1 MKTRT
6 MNTAVMMIMLI
17 ASLVLFACRKTET
30 TSAKVSPEAHQNEM
44 VKKSFEE
51 SKQVIA
57 AKVNGE
63 AITMF
68 SVLRE
73 MNEIAPQYL
82 KAGQPST
89 PEINAKIR
97 KDALNTLIT
106 QELAVQE
113 AIKRGIKVKPEV
125 IDSEINKIKAGKGSE
140 AGYQEY
146 LANQGLTENDLRKTI
161 EQDQLFE
168 LIAAQEIDAKITVT
182 DAALRER
189 YKKERAGLKDS
200 SHQNMSFD
208 AAKGMLELKVRAEA
222 ADKRMREWEKELRK
236 NARIEVSDQ
245 GQKRGEKG

>member
-6 MNTAVMMIMLI
+6 MNTAVMMVMLI
-17 ASLVLFACRKTET
+17 ASLVLFACRKTEP

-73 MNEIAPQYL
+73 MNSIAPQYL
-82 KAGQPST
+82 KPGQPST

-113 AIKRGIKVKPEV
+113 AIKRGLKVTPET
-125 IDSEINKIKAGKGSE
+125 IDNEIRKIKTGKGSE

-146 LANQGLTENDLRKTI
+146 LGNNGLTENDLRKMI
-161 EQDQLFE
+161 EQDTLFE
-168 LIAAQEIDAKITVT
+168 MIAAQEIDAKITVT

-189 YKKERAGLKDS
+189 YKKEKAGLKDS
-200 SHQNMSFD
+200 SHRNMSFEE
-208 AAKGMLELKVRAEA
+208 AKGMLELKVRAEA
-222 ADKRMREWEKELRK
+222 GDRRMREWEKELRK
-236 NARIEVSDQ
+236 NARIELLDQ
-245 GQKRGEKG
+245 GQKQG